1 MKRLVYFRKEQE
13 FQLFDDSDP
22 LLDVVDFTE
31 NMRFATPAE
40 LIAYRSGRSDKAT
53 EIIEALA
60 RERFGV
66 DKEQP

>member
-31 NMRFATPAE
+31 NMRFATPSEIA
-40 LIAYRSGRSDKAT
+40 AYRGGRDDMAT
-53 EIIEALA
+53 EILEKLT
-60 RERFGV
+60 RERFGL
-66 DKEQP
+66 EQP